1 MRVLILPT
9 KIKTFVSGKSLAM
22 NNSFQMFCILIIF
35 AALRRERNNCRIC
48 WSTTIA
54 QGDFELS
61 GATTEMGGDAVGTAQ
76 FGFGC
81 CTYKSGFTGMTGYDC
96 AKIPGASKATDSAE
110 LVNVVK
116 GFCGGELGTAAA
128 ATIIAATVVATSCVT
143 GRRVSFDEIA
153 QF

>member
-9 KIKTFVSGKSLAM
+9 KIKTFVSGNSFSM
-22 NNSFQMFCILIIF
+22 NNSFQITCILVIF
-35 AALRRERNNCRIC
+35 TDSRRERNNCRIC

-128 ATIIAATVVATSCVT
+128 ATMVEATVCCKCCLCI
-143 GRRVSFDEIA
+143 DLY
-153 QF
+153 